1 MAKQKA
7 ARASRGGSA
16 PARAGGPGS
25 GPGPAGGKPSSKTW
39 ERAYDGIKDLILSL
53 AIKPGETVSENRLAR
68 ALGISRTPVREAL
81 NRLEQE
87 GLVISSRRRK
97 RAFVLTIAEV
107 EEIFDLKVAIER
119 TVARWAAERGQDEG
133 RASFRQAVQRMQR
146 IASARPAAADELE
159 GWHRAWLEADTE
171 YHRILFRMAGNRR
184 AEQIVDTVNN
194 HWHRLRLG
202 ILAIEDRIE
211 KSVVEHTR
219 IADAVLARDGAR
231 AETLMAEHLQNLKVM
246 LVGIMKAFR
255 YPG

>member
-1 MAKQKA
+1 MTKQKA
-7 ARASRGGSA
+7 APASRV
-16 PARAGGPGS
+16 ARAAARTARPRS
-25 GPGPAGGKPSSKTW
+25 KPGPAAARPSRKTW
-39 ERAYDGIKDLILSL
+39 ERAYEGIKDLILTL

-68 ALGISRTPVREAL
+68 SLGISRTPVREAL

-107 EEIFDLKVAIER
+107 EEIFDLKIAIER
-119 TVARWAAERGQDEG
+119 SVARWAAERGADEG
-133 RASFRQAVQRMQR
+133 RERFRQALQRMQR
-146 IASARPAAADELE
+146 VASARPAEAADLE
-159 GWHRAWLEADTE
+159 GWHRAWLEADGE
-171 YHRILFRMAGNRR
+171 YHRVLFGMAGNRR

-219 IADAVLARDGAR
+219 IAEAVLARDGGR